1 MLGPLSLAGR
11 DSADAIRQASLS
23 ARPADAPA
31 VSLTDAAEE
40 MAQFF
45 SQVRLQE
52 RSLKERGLEAY
63 QSPALRRVEE
73 VEALLQVIWADPKN
87 KGNGNAQQLAS
98 QLLAFAGNP
107 KSLDRTLKQVNG
119 STEQFLLLSKAL
131 AKGATQGNSSP
142 ALEFLRDRVDALWAR
157 DGVRIRAD
165 VNIAPWLAGAEDKG
179 AKDRQ
184 AYHDAVLDGDTLPR
198 TLTLLL
204 ARYGDG
210 IEAAVERL
218 RQALGADLGA
228 ARPSLPVER
237 LRAIMHELFILGAL
251 LPFLKNCRDLGRR
264 ARLHKRKP
272 RSPKIEE
279 GSETDEGAALLGE
292 LAEWVPRWLT
302 PGDVRSLL
310 YQYGLSLDQQ
320 ADGHGGGSTPESA
333 DGQATA
339 MRESDRLLVVLHGI
353 RSILRQ
359 VPDRLFP
366 DREHKLNA
374 DQVLV
379 GVLDNLILG
388 EADEPPQPQG

>member
-1 MLGPLSLAGR
+1 MLGPLSIAGR
-11 DSADAIRQASLS
+11 DAADAVRQASLS
-23 ARPADAPA
+23 ASLVAAPA
-31 VSLTDAAEE
+31 ISLTDAAEE

-45 SQVRLQE
+45 SQARLQE
-52 RSLKERGLEAY
+52 RSLKERHLATYE
-63 QSPALRRVEE
+63 SPALNRVEE
-73 VEALLQVIWADPKN
+73 VEALLRVIWADPKN
-87 KGNGNAQQLAS
+87 KGNGDAQQLAS
-98 QLLAFAGNP
+98 RLLAFAGNP
-107 KSLDRTLKQVNG
+107 EALDRTLKQING

-131 AKGATQGNSSP
+131 AQGAMQGHGNP
-142 ALEFLRDRVDALWAR
+142 ALESLRDRVDALWAR

-165 VNIAPWLAGAEDKG
+165 VNIAPRLAGAEDKG

-184 AYHDAVLDGDTLPR
+184 AYHDAVLDGGTLPR
-198 TLTLLL
+198 TLMLLL

-210 IEAAVERL
+210 IEIAVERL

-237 LRAIMHELFILGAL
+237 LRAILHELFVLGAL

-264 ARLHKRKP
+264 ARLHKRKQQ
-272 RSPKIEE
+272 SPKTEE
-279 GSETDEGAALLGE
+279 GAEADEGAALLGG

-302 PGDVRSLL
+302 QGDVRSLL

-320 ADGHGGGSTPESA
+320 VDGQGGDSAPAPA
-333 DGQATA
+333 DGQVAA

-366 DREHKLNA
+366 DGEHKLNA
-374 DQVLV
+374 DQVLG

-388 EADEPPQPQG
+388 ETDERPQPQG